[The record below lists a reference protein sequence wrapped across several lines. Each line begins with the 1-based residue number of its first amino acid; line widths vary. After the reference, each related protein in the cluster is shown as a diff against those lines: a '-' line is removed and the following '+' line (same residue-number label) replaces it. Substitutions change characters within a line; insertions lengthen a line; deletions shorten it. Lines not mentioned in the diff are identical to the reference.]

1 MVRRGLLLLM
11 LIVGAASLAAEDLDL
26 NDLEGLLDEALQL
39 NITARVL
46 PANDQPVYDVRSSKL
61 TIPGRSIA
69 VKMVGDNVRVD
80 VVLTPYLADNNEV
93 VLVAQGQ
100 VWLSE
105 VPEEAVKYHAT
116 IKSLPI
122 ELGEKVLF
130 FPLGLDGQLSELAE
144 TQSFTI
150 QLEIEV
156 LAYKELLEAAVQ

>member
-11 LIVGAASLAAEDLDL
+11 LIVGVASLAAEDLDL

-39 NITARVL
+39 NITAKVL
-46 PANDQPVYDVRSSKL
+46 PPNDQPVYDVRSSKL

-69 VKMVGDNVRVD
+69 VKMVGENVRVD
-80 VVLTPYLADNNEV
+80 VVLTPYLADNNEL

-130 FPLGLDGQLSELAE
+130 FPLGLDGRLSELAE

-156 LAYKELLEAAVQ
+156 LAYKELLKAAVQ